1 MHIVYSRLVPNVCYE
16 GFFKD
21 MHELRCGLMAS
32 SFFCYILHLFSQ
44 GYEIQ
49 LDWLAFRIHAEAM
62 KYQYGR

>member
-32 SFFCYILHLFSQ
+32 SFFCYILHLFSKDMRFSWTGSHLEYMQ
-44 GYEIQ
+44 R
-49 LDWLAFRIHAEAM
+49 L
-62 KYQYGR
+62 